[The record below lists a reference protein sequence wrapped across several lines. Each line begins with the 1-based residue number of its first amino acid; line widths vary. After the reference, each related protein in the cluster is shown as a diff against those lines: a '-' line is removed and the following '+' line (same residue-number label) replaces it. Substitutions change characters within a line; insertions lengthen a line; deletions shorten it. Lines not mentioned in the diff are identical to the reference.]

1 MTLIIELALA
11 ALLVGGGIFAL
22 VGSYG
27 LLRLPQPMQRLH
39 APTKA
44 TTIGVGAALV
54 VSALEGIPQSGSIS
68 WQELLITLFLLLTAP
83 ISALFLAKT
92 LILRH
97 EDPKTLPDTGTGRP
111 WSTLAED
118 QPSSPDPVP
127 GLTRD
132 LP

>member
-1 MTLIIELALA
+1 MSLILELFLA
-11 ALLVGGGIFAL
+11 AMLIGGGIFAL

-54 VSALEGIPQSGSIS
+54 VSAFEGLPQAGMIS

-92 LILRH
+92 LLLGH
-97 EDPKTLPDTGTGRP
+97 EDPKSLPDTGTGRP
-111 WSTLAED
+111 WSTLAEERA
-118 QPSSPDPVP
+118 DP
-127 GLTRD
+127 
-132 LP
+132 

>member
-1 MTLIIELALA
+1 MSLVIELALA

-27 LLRLPQPMQRLH
+27 LVRLPQPMQRLH

-54 VSALEGIPQSGSIS
+54 VSAFDLLPQGSIS
-68 WQELLITLFLLLTAP
+68 WQELLITAFLLLTAP

-92 LILRH
+92 LILRD
-97 EDPKTLPDTGTGRP
+97 EDPTRLPDTGTGRP
-111 WSTLAED
+111 WATLGED
-118 QPSSPDPVP
+118 HTD
-127 GLTRD
+127 R
-132 LP
+132 